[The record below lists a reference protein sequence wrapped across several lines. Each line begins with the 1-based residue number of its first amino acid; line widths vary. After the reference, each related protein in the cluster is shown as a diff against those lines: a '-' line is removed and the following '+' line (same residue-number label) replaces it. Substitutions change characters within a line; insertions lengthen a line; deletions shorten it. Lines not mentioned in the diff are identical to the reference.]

1 MSERTSYPNG
11 VPLWVDVATPDIDAS
26 AAFYSGLF
34 GWEFGGAHPEIPYGM
49 FLLDGKL
56 VAGVGALQDPNQPPV
71 WATYIAADDAD
82 ATIAAAVAAGAQV
95 MVPAMDILDSGRM
108 AMLIDPAGAVVG
120 LWQSRE
126 HKGAQLV
133 NEPGALG
140 WNELTCRDPA
150 AATAFYTS
158 VFGWEPQTMDMGGGI
173 DYTIFSLGDG
183 RVAGLM
189 PMDDN
194 WPEGVPSHW
203 MVYFVVADADASATL
218 ATELGGSVSVPA
230 FDTGV
235 GRVVMLNDPHGAAF
249 SVIALAGPGG

>member
-1 MSERTSYPNG
+1 MSERTSYRNG

-26 AAFYSGLF
+26 AAFYCGLF

-56 VAGVGALQDPNQPPV
+56 VAGVGALQDENQPPA

-82 ATIAAAVAAGAQV
+82 ATVAAAVAAGAQV
-95 MVPAMDILDSGRM
+95 AVPAMDILDSGRM
-108 AMLIDPAGAVVG
+108 AVLIDPVGAFIG
-120 LWQSRE
+120 LWQSGE

-133 NEPGALG
+133 NEPGTFG

-150 AATAFYTS
+150 AAIAFYTS
-158 VFGWEPQTMDMGGGI
+158 VFGWEPQAMDMGGAE
-173 DYTIFSLGDG
+173 YTIFNLEGG

-194 WPEGVPSHW
+194 WPAGVPSHW
-203 MVYFVVADADASATL
+203 MVYFAVTDTDATATL
-218 ATELGGSVSVPA
+218 AAELGGSVSVPA

-235 GRVVMLNDPHGAAF
+235 GRIAVLNDPHGAAF
-249 SVIALAGPGG
+249 SVLTLAGDGD